1 MSALDLA
8 EIQNL
13 LQQYCHAVDRG
24 SVDDILAV
32 FHRDATLRPVYLGED
47 IHTGH
52 DAIRAWYTDYDRKVR
67 STVHPMRHK
76 ITAPYIELDGERAT
90 TVCYLDADFVSNQT
104 GEMGAAQGR
113 YEDVLV
119 KDQGR
124 WWIAD
129 RVIIVESSISLGTP
143 GGFP

>member
-32 FHRDATLRPVYLGED
+32 FHRDATLRPVYLGPD
-47 IHTGH
+47 SHQGH
-52 DAIRAWYTDYDRKVR
+52 AAIRAWYTDYDRKVR
-67 STVHPMRHK
+67 STVNPMRHK
-76 ITAPYIELDGERAT
+76 ITAPYIQVEGDRAT
-90 TVCYLDADFVSNQT
+90 AVCYLDADFVSNAS
-104 GEMGAAQGR
+104 GEMGVAHGR

-119 KDQGR
+119 KDEGR
-124 WWIAD
+124 WSISE
-129 RVIIVESSISLGTP
+129 RVIIVDNSISLGVP
-143 GGFP
+143 SGFP